1 MWIDVDGFLSI
12 LKGAN
17 LTTPTTTSP
26 QSACVD
32 YIPLP
37 QLSLPSSPA
46 LSPLPVGNEV
56 ISDTGMKPNRAKKDG
71 RPTRVDETTAIRI
84 FLSAARQLRDNR
96 SAPERCISFEHF
108 LGCLR
113 AICAK
118 LDCPPAMSVTD
129 AAHTRAHAQS
139 VSSDGNTKSTS
150 SRLQHPL
157 EPTSWTSPLILRKN
171 KGRKQVNIQKATYYS
186 TFRSVV

>member
-26 QSACVD
+26 QSACAD
-32 YIPLP
+32 HTPLP

-56 ISDTGMKPNRAKKDG
+56 LSDTGKKPNRVKKDG
-71 RPTRVDETTAIRI
+71 PTRVEETTAIRI

-118 LDCPPAMSVTD
+118 LDCPPPMSLTD
-129 AAHTRAHAQS
+129 AAHTCAQSQS

-150 SRLQHPL
+150 SRMQLPL

-171 KGRKQVNIQKATYYS
+171 KGRKQVNIQKATSYS
-186 TFRSVV
+186 TFRSVA

>member
-26 QSACVD
+26 QSACAD
-32 YIPLP
+32 HIPLP
-37 QLSLPSSPA
+37 QSPA

-56 ISDTGMKPNRAKKDG
+56 ISDTGMKPNRVKKDG
-71 RPTRVDETTAIRI
+71 PTRVEETTAIRI

-139 VSSDGNTKSTS
+139 DSSDGNIKFTS
-150 SRLQHPL
+150 SRMQHPL
-157 EPTSWTSPLILRKN
+157 KPTSWTSPLILRQN
-171 KGRKQVNIQKATYYS
+171 KGRKQVNIQKATSYS